1 MESSFVPIC
10 SIISNFVLTNPAR
23 SACRLWIC
31 WDQAYGMFG
40 ITIPTRGYLHL
51 FFIINLYHLYLTLSI
66 ISNLVFYRMSVE
78 MVACIGIEGISILEK
93 MHSKG

>member
-1 MESSFVPIC
+1 MLGPSLWDVWNNNSHSWV
-10 SIISNFVLTNPAR
+10 
-23 SACRLWIC
+23 SA
-31 WDQAYGMFG
+31 
-40 ITIPTRGYLHL
+40 P